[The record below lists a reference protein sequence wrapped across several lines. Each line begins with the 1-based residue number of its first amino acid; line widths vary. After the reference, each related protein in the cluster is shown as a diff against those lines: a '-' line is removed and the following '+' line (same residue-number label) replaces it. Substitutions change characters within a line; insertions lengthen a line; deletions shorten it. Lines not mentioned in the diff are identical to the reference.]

1 MVRLIFLSDFTE
13 AYAHH
18 LLQGI
23 LTYAKQK
30 DQEAWVV
37 CRMPPSYKETY
48 GIKGVVEWAKK
59 WDANAIIG
67 RFNHDDDIDLFR
79 RNGIIAIA
87 QDFKRRFNSIP
98 NITSNYHD
106 TGRLAARFFIEKGY
120 KHFAFYGYK
129 DTVWSDERCE
139 GFYEGIKEAGYSK
152 NFYTY
157 TNQQLET
164 LWYYDTTPLLNWLN
178 QLPQQTAV
186 FCCDDNQGNKITEI
200 CKSNKIQIPEHLA
213 VLGVDNDT
221 TLCELSDPPLSSI
234 HLDIEAG
241 GYETAELIMNL
252 MKQKDFQPQD
262 VIIKAISIINRAST
276 NSFATNDIYI
286 NEALEFI
293 HSNLDKALNV
303 TDLVKKLPLSRR
315 LLEMRF
321 KKVTGRS
328 VYNYIIYNRIE
339 EFARKIHETDKP
351 INEIATEMEFYNYSN
366 LVQQFKQI
374 KGCTPTEFRKKT
386 KHTTCNK
393 QHFIA

>member
-48 GIKGVVEWAKK
+48 GTKGVVEWAKK
-59 WDANAIIG
+59 WEANAIIG

-87 QDFKRRFNSIP
+87 QDFKRRFNNIP

-120 KHFAFYGYK
+120 EHFAFYGYK
-129 DTVWSDERCE
+129 DTVWSDERCD
-139 GFYEGIKEAGYSK
+139 GFYEGVKEAGYGK
-152 NFYTY
+152 NFHTY

-276 NSFATNDIYI
+276 NSFATNDMYI

-303 TDLVKKLPLSRR
+303 TDLIKKLPLSRR

-374 KGCTPTEFRKKT
+374 KGCTPTEFRKR
-386 KHTTCNK
+386 NK
-393 QHFIA
+393 AYDL

>member
-48 GIKGVVEWAKK
+48 GTKGVVEWAKK
-59 WDANAIIG
+59 WEANAIIG

-87 QDFKRRFNSIP
+87 QDFKRRFNNIP

-120 KHFAFYGYK
+120 EHFAFYGYK
-129 DTVWSDERCE
+129 DTVWSDERCD
-139 GFYEGIKEAGYSK
+139 GFYEGVKEAGYGK
-152 NFYTY
+152 NFHTY

-178 QLPQQTAV
+178 QLPRQTAV

-200 CKSNKIQIPEHLA
+200 CKSNRIQIPEHLA

-234 HLDIEAG
+234 YLDIEAG

-252 MKQKDFQPQD
+252 MTQKDFQPQD
-262 VIIKAISIINRAST
+262 VIIKATSIINRAST
-276 NSFATNDIYI
+276 NSFATDDMYI

-303 TDLVKKLPLSRR
+303 TDLVNKLPLSRR

-374 KGCTPTEFRKKT
+374 KGCTPTEFRKR
-386 KHTTCNK
+386 NK
-393 QHFIA
+393 AYDL

>member
-48 GIKGVVEWAKK
+48 GTKGVVEWAKK
-59 WDANAIIG
+59 WEANAIIG

-87 QDFKRRFNSIP
+87 QDFKRRFNNIP

-120 KHFAFYGYK
+120 EHFAFYGYK
-129 DTVWSDERCE
+129 DTVWSDERCD
-139 GFYEGIKEAGYSK
+139 GFYEGVKEAGYGK
-152 NFYTY
+152 NFHTY

-178 QLPQQTAV
+178 QLPRQTAV

-200 CKSNKIQIPEHLA
+200 CKSNRIQIPEHLA

-221 TLCELSDPPLSSI
+221 TLCELSDPPLSSV

-252 MKQKDFQPQD
+252 MTQKDFQPQD
-262 VIIKAISIINRAST
+262 VIIKTTSIINRAST
-276 NSFATNDIYI
+276 NSFATNDMYI

-293 HSNLDKALNV
+293 HSNLHKALNV

-374 KGCTPTEFRKKT
+374 KGCTPTEFRKR
-386 KHTTCNK
+386 NK
-393 QHFIA
+393 AYDL

>member
-67 RFNHDDDIDLFR
+67 RFNHDDNIDLFR
-79 RNGIIAIA
+79 KNGIIAIA
-87 QDFKRRFNSIP
+87 QDFKCRFNNIP

-106 TGRLAARFFIEKGY
+106 TGRLAAQFFIEKGY

-152 NFYTY
+152 NFHTY

-178 QLPQQTAV
+178 LLPQQTAV

-200 CKSNKIQIPEHLA
+200 CKSNSIQIPEHLA

-276 NSFATNDIYI
+276 NSFATNDMYI

-351 INEIATEMEFYNYSN
+351 INEIAAEMEFYNYSN

-374 KGCTPTEFRKKT
+374 KGCTPTEFRKR
-386 KHTTCNK
+386 NK
-393 QHFIA
+393 AYDL

>member
-48 GIKGVVEWAKK
+48 GTKGVVEWAKK
-59 WDANAIIG
+59 WEANAIIG

-87 QDFKRRFNSIP
+87 QDFKRRFNNIP

-120 KHFAFYGYK
+120 EHFAFYGYK
-129 DTVWSDERCE
+129 DTVWSDERCD
-139 GFYEGIKEAGYSK
+139 GFYEGVKEAGYGK
-152 NFYTY
+152 NFHTY

-164 LWYYDTTPLLNWLN
+164 LWYYDSTPLLNWLK
-178 QLPQQTAV
+178 QLPRQTAV

-200 CKSNKIQIPEHLA
+200 CKSNRIQIPEHLA

-221 TLCELSDPPLSSI
+221 TLCELSDPPLSSVY
-234 HLDIEAG
+234 LDIEAG

-252 MKQKDFQPQD
+252 MTQKDFQPQD
-262 VIIKAISIINRAST
+262 VIIKATSIINRAST
-276 NSFATNDIYI
+276 NSFATDDMYI

-303 TDLVKKLPLSRR
+303 TDLVKQLPLSRR

-374 KGCTPTEFRKKT
+374 KGCTPTEFRKR
-386 KHTTCNK
+386 NK
-393 QHFIA
+393 AYDL

>member
-59 WDANAIIG
+59 WEANAIIG

-87 QDFKRRFNSIP
+87 QDFKRRFNNIP

-120 KHFAFYGYK
+120 EHFAFYGYK

-139 GFYEGIKEAGYSK
+139 GFYEGVKEAGYGK
-152 NFYTY
+152 NFHTY

-164 LWYYDTTPLLNWLN
+164 LWYYDSTPLLNWLK
-178 QLPQQTAV
+178 QLPRQTAV

-200 CKSNKIQIPEHLA
+200 CKSNRIQIPEHLA

-221 TLCELSDPPLSSI
+221 TLCELSDPPLSSVY
-234 HLDIEAG
+234 LDIEAG

-252 MKQKDFQPQD
+252 MTQKDFQPQD
-262 VIIKAISIINRAST
+262 VIIKATSIINRAST
-276 NSFATNDIYI
+276 NSFATDDMYI

-303 TDLVKKLPLSRR
+303 TDLVNKLPLSRR

-374 KGCTPTEFRKKT
+374 KGCTPTEFRKR
-386 KHTTCNK
+386 NK
-393 QHFIA
+393 AYDL

>member
-87 QDFKRRFNSIP
+87 QDFKRRFNNIP

-106 TGRLAARFFIEKGY
+106 TGRLAAQFFIEKGY

-139 GFYEGIKEAGYSK
+139 GFYEGVKEAGYGK
-152 NFYTY
+152 NFHTY

-200 CKSNKIQIPEHLA
+200 CKSNRIQIPEHLA

-374 KGCTPTEFRKKT
+374 KGCTPTEFRKR
-386 KHTTCNK
+386 NK
-393 QHFIA
+393 AYDL

>member
-87 QDFKRRFNSIP
+87 QDFKRRFNNIP

-106 TGRLAARFFIEKGY
+106 TGRLAAQFFIEKGY

-139 GFYEGIKEAGYSK
+139 GFYEGVKEAGYGK
-152 NFYTY
+152 NFHTY

-200 CKSNKIQIPEHLA
+200 CKSNSIKIPEHLA

-252 MKQKDFQPQD
+252 MKHKDFQPQD

-276 NSFATNDIYI
+276 NSFATNDMYI

-374 KGCTPTEFRKKT
+374 KGCTPTEFRKR
-386 KHTTCNK
+386 NK
-393 QHFIA
+393 AYDL

>member
-48 GIKGVVEWAKK
+48 GTKGVVEWAKK
-59 WDANAIIG
+59 WEANAIIG

-87 QDFKRRFNSIP
+87 QDFKRRFNNIP

-120 KHFAFYGYK
+120 EHFAFYGYK
-129 DTVWSDERCE
+129 DTVWSDERCD
-139 GFYEGIKEAGYSK
+139 GFYEGVKEAGYGK
-152 NFYTY
+152 NFHTY

-164 LWYYDTTPLLNWLN
+164 LWYYDSTPLLNWLK
-178 QLPQQTAV
+178 QLPRQTAV

-200 CKSNKIQIPEHLA
+200 CKSNRIQIPEHLA

-221 TLCELSDPPLSSI
+221 TLCELSDPPLSSVY
-234 HLDIEAG
+234 LDIEAG

-252 MKQKDFQPQD
+252 MTQKDFQPQD
-262 VIIKAISIINRAST
+262 VIIKATSIINRAST
-276 NSFATNDIYI
+276 NSFATDDMYI
-286 NEALEFI
+286 NGALEFI

-303 TDLVKKLPLSRR
+303 TDLVNKLPLSRR

-374 KGCTPTEFRKKT
+374 KGCTPTEFRKR
-386 KHTTCNK
+386 NK
-393 QHFIA
+393 AYDL

>member
-59 WDANAIIG
+59 WEANAIIG

-87 QDFKRRFNSIP
+87 QDFKRRFNNIP

-106 TGRLAARFFIEKGY
+106 TGRLAAQFFIEKGY

-139 GFYEGIKEAGYSK
+139 GFYEGIKEAGYGK

-200 CKSNKIQIPEHLA
+200 CKSNSIQIPEHLA

-276 NSFATNDIYI
+276 NSFATNDMYI

-374 KGCTPTEFRKKT
+374 KGCTPTEFRKR
-386 KHTTCNK
+386 NK
-393 QHFIA
+393 AYDL

>member
-48 GIKGVVEWAKK
+48 GTKGVVEWAKK
-59 WDANAIIG
+59 WEANAIIG

-87 QDFKRRFNSIP
+87 QDFKRRFNNIP

-120 KHFAFYGYK
+120 EHFAFYGYK
-129 DTVWSDERCE
+129 DTVWSDERCD
-139 GFYEGIKEAGYSK
+139 GFYEGVKEAGYGK
-152 NFYTY
+152 NFHTY

-164 LWYYDTTPLLNWLN
+164 LWYYDSTPLLNWLK
-178 QLPQQTAV
+178 QLPRQTAV

-200 CKSNKIQIPEHLA
+200 CKSNRIQIPEHLA

-262 VIIKAISIINRAST
+262 VIIKAISIINRSST

-374 KGCTPTEFRKKT
+374 KGCTPTEFRKR
-386 KHTTCNK
+386 NK
-393 QHFIA
+393 AYDL

>member
-48 GIKGVVEWAKK
+48 GTKGVVEWAKK
-59 WDANAIIG
+59 WEANAIIG

-87 QDFKRRFNSIP
+87 QDFKRRFNNIP

-120 KHFAFYGYK
+120 EHFAFYGYK
-129 DTVWSDERCE
+129 DTVWSDERCD
-139 GFYEGIKEAGYSK
+139 GFYEGVKEAGYGK
-152 NFYTY
+152 NFHTY

-164 LWYYDTTPLLNWLN
+164 LWYYDSTPLLNWLK
-178 QLPQQTAV
+178 QLPRQTAV
-186 FCCDDNQGNKITEI
+186 FCCDDNRGNKITEI
-200 CKSNKIQIPEHLA
+200 CKSNRIQIPEHLA

-221 TLCELSDPPLSSI
+221 TLCELSDPPLSSV

-252 MKQKDFQPQD
+252 MTQKDFQPQD
-262 VIIKAISIINRAST
+262 VTIKTTSIINRAST
-276 NSFATNDIYI
+276 NSFATNDMYI

-293 HSNLDKALNV
+293 HRNLDKALNV

-374 KGCTPTEFRKKT
+374 KGCTPTEFRKR
-386 KHTTCNK
+386 NK
-393 QHFIA
+393 AYDL

>member
-48 GIKGVVEWAKK
+48 GTKGVVEWAKK
-59 WDANAIIG
+59 WEANAIIG

-87 QDFKRRFNSIP
+87 QDFKRRFNNIP

-120 KHFAFYGYK
+120 EHFAFYGYK

-139 GFYEGIKEAGYSK
+139 GFYEGVKEAGYGK
-152 NFYTY
+152 NFHTY

-164 LWYYDTTPLLNWLN
+164 LWYYDSTPLLNWLK
-178 QLPQQTAV
+178 QLPRQTAV

-200 CKSNKIQIPEHLA
+200 CKSNRIQIPEHLA

-221 TLCELSDPPLSSI
+221 TLCELSDPPLSSVY
-234 HLDIEAG
+234 LDIEAG

-252 MKQKDFQPQD
+252 MTQKDFQPQD
-262 VIIKAISIINRAST
+262 VIIKATSIINRAST
-276 NSFATNDIYI
+276 NSFATDDMYI

-303 TDLVKKLPLSRR
+303 TDLVNKLPLSRR

-374 KGCTPTEFRKKT
+374 KGCTPTEFRKR
-386 KHTTCNK
+386 NK
-393 QHFIA
+393 AYDL

>member
-87 QDFKRRFNSIP
+87 QDFKRRFNNIP

-106 TGRLAARFFIEKGY
+106 TGRLAAQFFIEKGY

-200 CKSNKIQIPEHLA
+200 CKSNRIKIPEHLA

-252 MKQKDFQPQD
+252 MKQ
-262 VIIKAISIINRAST
+262 
-276 NSFATNDIYI
+276 
-286 NEALEFI
+286 
-293 HSNLDKALNV
+293 
-303 TDLVKKLPLSRR
+303 
-315 LLEMRF
+315 
-321 KKVTGRS
+321 
-328 VYNYIIYNRIE
+328 RI
-339 EFARKIHETDKP
+339 FSHR
-351 INEIATEMEFYNYSN
+351 M
-366 LVQQFKQI
+366 
-374 KGCTPTEFRKKT
+374 
-386 KHTTCNK
+386 
-393 QHFIA
+393 

>member
-48 GIKGVVEWAKK
+48 GTKGVVEWAKK
-59 WDANAIIG
+59 WEANAIIG

-87 QDFKRRFNSIP
+87 QDFKRRFNNIP

-120 KHFAFYGYK
+120 EHFAFYGYK
-129 DTVWSDERCE
+129 DTVWSDERCD
-139 GFYEGIKEAGYSK
+139 GFYEGVKEAGYGK
-152 NFYTY
+152 NFHTY

-164 LWYYDTTPLLNWLN
+164 LWYYDSTPLLNWLK
-178 QLPQQTAV
+178 QLPRQTAV

-200 CKSNKIQIPEHLA
+200 CKSNRIQIPEHLA

-221 TLCELSDPPLSSI
+221 TLCELSDPPLSSVY
-234 HLDIEAG
+234 LDIEAG

-252 MKQKDFQPQD
+252 MTQKDFQPQD
-262 VIIKAISIINRAST
+262 VIIKATSIINRAST
-276 NSFATNDIYI
+276 NSFATDDMYI

-303 TDLVKKLPLSRR
+303 TDLVNKLPLSRR

-328 VYNYIIYNRIE
+328 DYNYIIYNRIE
-339 EFARKIHETDKP
+339 EVARKIHETDKP

-374 KGCTPTEFRKKT
+374 KGCTPTEFRKR
-386 KHTTCNK
+386 NK
-393 QHFIA
+393 AYDL

>member
-87 QDFKRRFNSIP
+87 QDFKRRFNNIP

-106 TGRLAARFFIEKGY
+106 TGRLAAQFFIEKGY

-139 GFYEGIKEAGYSK
+139 GFYEGIREAGYGK

-200 CKSNKIQIPEHLA
+200 CKSNSIKIPEHLT

-276 NSFATNDIYI
+276 NSFATNDMYI

-374 KGCTPTEFRKKT
+374 KGCTPTEFRKR
-386 KHTTCNK
+386 NK
-393 QHFIA
+393 AYDL

>member
-59 WDANAIIG
+59 WEANAIIG

-87 QDFKRRFNSIP
+87 QDFKRRFNNIP

-106 TGRLAARFFIEKGY
+106 TGRLAAQFFIEKGY

-139 GFYEGIKEAGYSK
+139 GFYEGIREAGYGK

-200 CKSNKIQIPEHLA
+200 CKSNSIKIPEHLA

-276 NSFATNDIYI
+276 NSFATNDMYI

-374 KGCTPTEFRKKT
+374 KGCTPTEFRKR
-386 KHTTCNK
+386 NK
-393 QHFIA
+393 AYDL

>member
-87 QDFKRRFNSIP
+87 QDFKRRFNNIP

-106 TGRLAARFFIEKGY
+106 TGRLAAQFFIEKGY

-139 GFYEGIKEAGYSK
+139 GFYEGIREAGYGK

-200 CKSNKIQIPEHLA
+200 CKSNSIKIPEHLA

-276 NSFATNDIYI
+276 NSFATNDMYI

-374 KGCTPTEFRKKT
+374 KGCTPTEFRKR
-386 KHTTCNK
+386 NK
-393 QHFIA
+393 AYDL

>member
-67 RFNHDDDIDLFR
+67 RFNQDDDIDLFR

-87 QDFKRRFNSIP
+87 QDFKRRFNNIP

-120 KHFAFYGYK
+120 EHFAFYGYK

-139 GFYEGIKEAGYSK
+139 GFYEGVKEAGYGK
-152 NFYTY
+152 NFHTY

-178 QLPQQTAV
+178 QLPRQTAV

-200 CKSNKIQIPEHLA
+200 CKSNRIQIPEHLA

-221 TLCELSDPPLSSI
+221 TLCELSDPPLSSV

-252 MKQKDFQPQD
+252 MTQKDFQPQD
-262 VIIKAISIINRAST
+262 VIIKTTSIINRAST
-276 NSFATNDIYI
+276 NSFATNDMYI

-293 HSNLDKALNV
+293 HSNLHKALNV

-374 KGCTPTEFRKKT
+374 KGCTPTEFRKR
-386 KHTTCNK
+386 NK
-393 QHFIA
+393 AYDL

>member
-87 QDFKRRFNSIP
+87 QDFKRRFNNIP

-106 TGRLAARFFIEKGY
+106 TGKLAARFFIEKGY
-120 KHFAFYGYK
+120 EHFAFYGYK

-139 GFYEGIKEAGYSK
+139 GFYEGVKEAGYGK
-152 NFYTY
+152 NFHTY

-178 QLPQQTAV
+178 QLPRQTAV

-200 CKSNKIQIPEHLA
+200 CKSNRIQIPEHLA

-221 TLCELSDPPLSSI
+221 TLCELSDPPLSSV

-252 MKQKDFQPQD
+252 MTQKDFQPQD
-262 VIIKAISIINRAST
+262 VIIKTTSIINRAST
-276 NSFATNDIYI
+276 NSFATNDMYI

-374 KGCTPTEFRKKT
+374 KGCTPTEFRKR
-386 KHTTCNK
+386 NK
-393 QHFIA
+393 AYDL

>member
-59 WDANAIIG
+59 WEANAIIG

-87 QDFKRRFNSIP
+87 QDFKRRFNNIP

-106 TGRLAARFFIEKGY
+106 TGKLAAQFFIEKGY

-139 GFYEGIKEAGYSK
+139 GFYEGVKEAGYGK
-152 NFYTY
+152 NFHTY

-200 CKSNKIQIPEHLA
+200 CKSNRIQIPEHLA

-252 MKQKDFQPQD
+252 MKHKDFQPQD

-276 NSFATNDIYI
+276 NSFATNDMYI

-374 KGCTPTEFRKKT
+374 KGCTPTEFRKR
-386 KHTTCNK
+386 NK
-393 QHFIA
+393 AYDL

>member
-37 CRMPPSYKETY
+37 CRMPPSFKETY

-59 WDANAIIG
+59 WDANAIFG

-87 QDFKRRFNSIP
+87 QDFKHRFNNIP

-106 TGRLAARFFIEKGY
+106 TGRLAAQFFIEKGY

-139 GFYEGIKEAGYSK
+139 GFYEDIKEAGYSK

-200 CKSNKIQIPEHLA
+200 CKSNRIQIPEHLA

-252 MKQKDFQPQD
+252 MKHKDFQPQD

-276 NSFATNDIYI
+276 NSFATNDMYI

-374 KGCTPTEFRKKT
+374 KGCTPTEFRKR
-386 KHTTCNK
+386 NK
-393 QHFIA
+393 AYDL

>member
-59 WDANAIIG
+59 WEANAIIG

-87 QDFKRRFNSIP
+87 QDFKRRFNNIP

-120 KHFAFYGYK
+120 EHFAFYGYK

-139 GFYEGIKEAGYSK
+139 GFYEGVKEAGYGK
-152 NFYTY
+152 NFHTY

-164 LWYYDTTPLLNWLN
+164 LWYYDSTPLLNWLK
-178 QLPQQTAV
+178 QLPRQTAV

-200 CKSNKIQIPEHLA
+200 CKSNRIQIPEHLA

-221 TLCELSDPPLSSI
+221 TLCELSDPPLSSVY
-234 HLDIEAG
+234 LDIEAG

-252 MKQKDFQPQD
+252 MTQKDFQPQD
-262 VIIKAISIINRAST
+262 VIIKATSIINRAST
-276 NSFATNDIYI
+276 NSFATDDMYI

-293 HSNLDKALNV
+293 HSNLDKVLNV
-303 TDLVKKLPLSRR
+303 TDLVNKLPLSRR

-374 KGCTPTEFRKKT
+374 KGCTPTEFRKR
-386 KHTTCNK
+386 NK
-393 QHFIA
+393 AYDL

>member
-37 CRMPPSYKETY
+37 CRMPPSYKDTY

-87 QDFKRRFNSIP
+87 QDFKRRFNNIP

-120 KHFAFYGYK
+120 EHFAFYGYK

-139 GFYEGIKEAGYSK
+139 GFYEGVKEAGYGQ
-152 NFYTY
+152 NFHTY

-178 QLPQQTAV
+178 QLPRQTAV
-186 FCCDDNQGNKITEI
+186 FCCDDNRGNKITEI
-200 CKSNKIQIPEHLA
+200 CKSNRIQIPEHLA

-221 TLCELSDPPLSSI
+221 TLCELSDPPLSSV

-252 MKQKDFQPQD
+252 MTQKDFQPQD
-262 VIIKAISIINRAST
+262 VTIKTTSIINRAST
-276 NSFATNDIYI
+276 NSFATNDMYI

-293 HSNLDKALNV
+293 HRNLDKALNV

-374 KGCTPTEFRKKT
+374 KGCTPTEFRKR
-386 KHTTCNK
+386 NK
-393 QHFIA
+393 AYDL

>member
-48 GIKGVVEWAKK
+48 GTKGVVEWAKK
-59 WDANAIIG
+59 WEANAIIG

-87 QDFKRRFNSIP
+87 QDFKRRFNNIP

-120 KHFAFYGYK
+120 EHFAFYGYK

-139 GFYEGIKEAGYSK
+139 GFYEGVKEAGYGK
-152 NFYTY
+152 NFHTY

-164 LWYYDTTPLLNWLN
+164 LWYYDSTPLLNWLK
-178 QLPQQTAV
+178 QLPRQTAV

-200 CKSNKIQIPEHLA
+200 CKSNRIQIPEHLA

-221 TLCELSDPPLSSI
+221 TLCELSDPPLSSVY
-234 HLDIEAG
+234 LDIEAG

-252 MKQKDFQPQD
+252 MTQKDFQPQD
-262 VIIKAISIINRAST
+262 VIIKTTSIINRAST
-276 NSFATNDIYI
+276 NSFATNDMYI

-293 HSNLDKALNV
+293 HSNLHKALNV

-374 KGCTPTEFRKKT
+374 KGCTPTEFRKR
-386 KHTTCNK
+386 NK
-393 QHFIA
+393 AYDL

>member
-48 GIKGVVEWAKK
+48 GTKGVVEWAKK
-59 WDANAIIG
+59 WEANAIIG

-87 QDFKRRFNSIP
+87 QDFKRRFNNIP

-120 KHFAFYGYK
+120 EHFAFYGYK
-129 DTVWSDERCE
+129 DTVWSDERCD
-139 GFYEGIKEAGYSK
+139 GFYEGVKEARYGK
-152 NFYTY
+152 NFHTY

-164 LWYYDTTPLLNWLN
+164 LWYYDSTPLLNWLK
-178 QLPQQTAV
+178 QLPRQTAV

-200 CKSNKIQIPEHLA
+200 CKSNRIQIPEHLA

-221 TLCELSDPPLSSI
+221 TLCELSDPPLSSVY
-234 HLDIEAG
+234 LDIEAG

-252 MKQKDFQPQD
+252 MTQKDFQPQD
-262 VIIKAISIINRAST
+262 VIIKATSIINRAST
-276 NSFATNDIYI
+276 NSFATDDMYI

-303 TDLVKKLPLSRR
+303 TDLVNKLPLSRR

-374 KGCTPTEFRKKT
+374 KGCTPTEFRKR
-386 KHTTCNK
+386 NK
-393 QHFIA
+393 AYDL

>member
-87 QDFKRRFNSIP
+87 QDFKRRFNNIP

-120 KHFAFYGYK
+120 EHFAFYGYK
-129 DTVWSDERCE
+129 DTVWSDERCD
-139 GFYEGIKEAGYSK
+139 GFYEGVKEAGYGK
-152 NFYTY
+152 NFHTY

-164 LWYYDTTPLLNWLN
+164 LWYYDSTPLLNWLK
-178 QLPQQTAV
+178 QLPRQTAV

-200 CKSNKIQIPEHLA
+200 CKSNRIQIPEHLA

-221 TLCELSDPPLSSI
+221 TLCELSDPPLSSVY
-234 HLDIEAG
+234 LDIEAG

-252 MKQKDFQPQD
+252 MTQKDFQPQD
-262 VIIKAISIINRAST
+262 VIIKATSIINRAST
-276 NSFATNDIYI
+276 NSFATDDMYI

-303 TDLVKKLPLSRR
+303 TDLVNKLPLSRR

-374 KGCTPTEFRKKT
+374 KGCTPTEFRKR
-386 KHTTCNK
+386 NK
-393 QHFIA
+393 AYDL

>member
-48 GIKGVVEWAKK
+48 GTKGVVEWAKK
-59 WDANAIIG
+59 WEANAIIG

-87 QDFKRRFNSIP
+87 QDFKRRFNNIP

-120 KHFAFYGYK
+120 EHFAFYGYK
-129 DTVWSDERCE
+129 DTVWSDERCD
-139 GFYEGIKEAGYSK
+139 GFYEGVKEAGYGK
-152 NFYTY
+152 NFHTY

-178 QLPQQTAV
+178 QLPRQTAV

-200 CKSNKIQIPEHLA
+200 CKSNRIQIPEHLA

-221 TLCELSDPPLSSI
+221 TLCELSDPPLSSV

-252 MKQKDFQPQD
+252 MTQKDFQPQD
-262 VIIKAISIINRAST
+262 VIIKTTSIINRAST
-276 NSFATNDIYI
+276 NSFATNDMYI

-374 KGCTPTEFRKKT
+374 KGCTPTEFRKR
-386 KHTTCNK
+386 NK
-393 QHFIA
+393 AYDL

>member
-48 GIKGVVEWAKK
+48 GTKGVVEWAKK
-59 WDANAIIG
+59 WEANAIIG

-87 QDFKRRFNSIP
+87 QDFKRRFNNIP

-120 KHFAFYGYK
+120 EHFAFYGYK
-129 DTVWSDERCE
+129 DTVWSDERCD
-139 GFYEGIKEAGYSK
+139 GFYEGVKEAGYGK
-152 NFYTY
+152 NFHTY

-164 LWYYDTTPLLNWLN
+164 LWYYDSTPLLNWLK
-178 QLPQQTAV
+178 QLPRQTAV

-200 CKSNKIQIPEHLA
+200 CKSNRIQIPEHLA

-221 TLCELSDPPLSSI
+221 TLCELSDPPLSSVY
-234 HLDIEAG
+234 LDIEAG

-252 MKQKDFQPQD
+252 MTQKDFQPQD
-262 VIIKAISIINRAST
+262 VIIKATSIINRAST
-276 NSFATNDIYI
+276 NSFATDDMYI

-303 TDLVKKLPLSRR
+303 TDLVNKLPLSRR

-374 KGCTPTEFRKKT
+374 KGCTPTEFRKR
-386 KHTTCNK
+386 NK
-393 QHFIA
+393 AYDL

>member
-59 WDANAIIG
+59 WEANAIIG

-87 QDFKRRFNSIP
+87 QDFKRRFNNIP

-120 KHFAFYGYK
+120 EHFAFYGYK
-129 DTVWSDERCE
+129 DTVWSDERCD
-139 GFYEGIKEAGYSK
+139 GFYEGVKEAGYGK
-152 NFYTY
+152 NFHTY

-164 LWYYDTTPLLNWLN
+164 LWYYDSTPLLNWLK
-178 QLPQQTAV
+178 QLPRQTAV

-200 CKSNKIQIPEHLA
+200 CKSNRIQIPEHLA

-221 TLCELSDPPLSSI
+221 TLCELSDPPLSSV

-252 MKQKDFQPQD
+252 MTQKDFQPQD
-262 VIIKAISIINRAST
+262 VIIKATSIINRAST
-276 NSFATNDIYI
+276 NSFATDDMYI

-374 KGCTPTEFRKKT
+374 KGCTPTEFRKR
-386 KHTTCNK
+386 NK
-393 QHFIA
+393 AYDL

>member
-59 WDANAIIG
+59 WEANAIIG

-87 QDFKRRFNSIP
+87 QDFKRRFNNIP

-106 TGRLAARFFIEKGY
+106 TGKLAAQFFIEKGY

-139 GFYEGIKEAGYSK
+139 GFYEGIREAGYGK
-152 NFYTY
+152 NFHTY

-200 CKSNKIQIPEHLA
+200 CKGNKIQIPEHLA

-262 VIIKAISIINRAST
+262 VIIKTISIINRAST
-276 NSFATNDIYI
+276 NSFATNDMYI

-374 KGCTPTEFRKKT
+374 KGCTPTEFRKR
-386 KHTTCNK
+386 NK
-393 QHFIA
+393 AYDL

>member
-59 WDANAIIG
+59 WEANAIIG

-87 QDFKRRFNSIP
+87 QDFKRRFNNIP

-139 GFYEGIKEAGYSK
+139 GFYESIKEAGYSK

-200 CKSNKIQIPEHLA
+200 CKSNSIQIPEHLA

-276 NSFATNDIYI
+276 NSFATNDMYI

-374 KGCTPTEFRKKT
+374 KGCTPTEFRKR
-386 KHTTCNK
+386 NK
-393 QHFIA
+393 AYDL

>member
-87 QDFKRRFNSIP
+87 QDFKRRFNNIP

-106 TGRLAARFFIEKGY
+106 TGRLAAQFFIEKGY

-139 GFYEGIKEAGYSK
+139 GFYEGIREAGYGK

-200 CKSNKIQIPEHLA
+200 CKSNSIKIPEHLA

-262 VIIKAISIINRAST
+262 VIIKAISIINRSST

-339 EFARKIHETDKP
+339 EFARIIHETDKP

-374 KGCTPTEFRKKT
+374 KGCTPTEFRKR
-386 KHTTCNK
+386 NK
-393 QHFIA
+393 AYDL

>member
-87 QDFKRRFNSIP
+87 QDFKRRFNNIP

-120 KHFAFYGYK
+120 EHFAFYGYK

-139 GFYEGIKEAGYSK
+139 GFYEGVKEAGYGK
-152 NFYTY
+152 NFHTY

-178 QLPQQTAV
+178 QLPRQTAV

-200 CKSNKIQIPEHLA
+200 CKSNRIQIPEHLA

-221 TLCELSDPPLSSI
+221 TLCELSDPPLSSV

-252 MKQKDFQPQD
+252 MTQKDFQPQD
-262 VIIKAISIINRAST
+262 VIIKTTSIINRAST
-276 NSFATNDIYI
+276 NSFATNDMYI

-374 KGCTPTEFRKKT
+374 KGCTPTEFRKR
-386 KHTTCNK
+386 NK
-393 QHFIA
+393 AYDL

>member
-48 GIKGVVEWAKK
+48 GTKGVVEWAKK
-59 WDANAIIG
+59 WEANAIIG

-87 QDFKRRFNSIP
+87 QDFKRRFNNIP

-120 KHFAFYGYK
+120 EHFAFYGYK
-129 DTVWSDERCE
+129 DTVWSDERCD
-139 GFYEGIKEAGYSK
+139 GFYEGVKEAGYGK
-152 NFYTY
+152 NFHTY

-164 LWYYDTTPLLNWLN
+164 LWYYDSTPLLNWLK
-178 QLPQQTAV
+178 QLPRQTAV

-200 CKSNKIQIPEHLA
+200 CKSNRIQIPEHLA

-221 TLCELSDPPLSSI
+221 TLCELSDPPLSSV

-252 MKQKDFQPQD
+252 MTQKDFQPQD

-276 NSFATNDIYI
+276 NSFATNDMYI

-293 HSNLDKALNV
+293 HSNLDKALKV

-374 KGCTPTEFRKKT
+374 KGCTPTEFRKR
-386 KHTTCNK
+386 NK
-393 QHFIA
+393 AYDL

>member
-48 GIKGVVEWAKK
+48 GTKGVVEWAKK
-59 WDANAIIG
+59 WEANAIIG

-87 QDFKRRFNSIP
+87 QDFKRRFNNIP

-120 KHFAFYGYK
+120 EHFAFYGYK
-129 DTVWSDERCE
+129 DTVWSDERCD
-139 GFYEGIKEAGYSK
+139 GFYEGVKEAGYGK
-152 NFYTY
+152 NFHTY

-164 LWYYDTTPLLNWLN
+164 LWYYDSTPLLNWLK
-178 QLPQQTAV
+178 QLPRQTAV

-200 CKSNKIQIPEHLA
+200 CKSNRIQIPEHLA

-221 TLCELSDPPLSSI
+221 TLCELSDPPLSSVY
-234 HLDIEAG
+234 LDIEAG

-252 MKQKDFQPQD
+252 MTQKDFQPQD
-262 VIIKAISIINRAST
+262 VIIKATSIINRAST
-276 NSFATNDIYI
+276 NSFATDDMYI

-374 KGCTPTEFRKKT
+374 KGCTPTEFRKR
-386 KHTTCNK
+386 NK
-393 QHFIA
+393 AYDL

>member
-139 GFYEGIKEAGYSK
+139 GFCEGIKEAGYSK

-200 CKSNKIQIPEHLA
+200 CKSNRIQIPDHLA

-221 TLCELSDPPLSSI
+221 TLCELSDPPLSSV

-241 GYETAELIMNL
+241 GYEAAELIMNL

-276 NSFATNDIYI
+276 NSFATNDMYI

-374 KGCTPTEFRKKT
+374 KGCTPTEFRKR
-386 KHTTCNK
+386 NK
-393 QHFIA
+393 AYDL

>member
-48 GIKGVVEWAKK
+48 GTKGVVEWAKK
-59 WDANAIIG
+59 WEANAIIG

-87 QDFKRRFNSIP
+87 QDFKRRFNNIP

-120 KHFAFYGYK
+120 EHFAFYGYK

-139 GFYEGIKEAGYSK
+139 GFYEGVKEAGYGK
-152 NFYTY
+152 NFHTY

-164 LWYYDTTPLLNWLN
+164 LWYYDSTPLLNWLK
-178 QLPQQTAV
+178 QLPRQTAV

-200 CKSNKIQIPEHLA
+200 CKSNRIQIPEHLA

-221 TLCELSDPPLSSI
+221 TLCELSDPPLSSVY
-234 HLDIEAG
+234 LDIEAG

-252 MKQKDFQPQD
+252 MTQKDFQPQD
-262 VIIKAISIINRAST
+262 VIIKATSIINRAST
-276 NSFATNDIYI
+276 NSFATDDMYI

-303 TDLVKKLPLSRR
+303 TDLVNKLPLSRR

-339 EFARKIHETDKP
+339 EFAQKIHETDKP

-374 KGCTPTEFRKKT
+374 KGCTPTEFRKR
-386 KHTTCNK
+386 NK
-393 QHFIA
+393 AYDL

>member
-59 WDANAIIG
+59 WEANAIIG

-87 QDFKRRFNSIP
+87 QDFKRRFNNIP

-106 TGRLAARFFIEKGY
+106 TGRLAAQFFIEKGY

-139 GFYEGIKEAGYSK
+139 GFYEGVKEAGYGK
-152 NFYTY
+152 NFHTY

-200 CKSNKIQIPEHLA
+200 CKSNRIQIPEHLA

-276 NSFATNDIYI
+276 NSFATNDMYI

-374 KGCTPTEFRKKT
+374 KGCTPTEFRKR
-386 KHTTCNK
+386 NK
-393 QHFIA
+393 AYDL